1 MPQMAGVLEQQ
12 QAAMEGRGGE
22 KNDTKWRL
30 FFIYLITITVT
41 FT

>member
-12 QAAMEGRGGE
+12 QAAMEGE
-22 KNDTKWRL
+22 EAKKIDTKWRL
-30 FFIYLITITVT
+30 FFIYLITITIT